1 MVNAPAWV
9 TEALYQD
16 GYTIDTKLF
25 VYSDTAD
32 PENKYRYPRVY
43 TFDNSSIVA
52 DSYSMTEVCN
62 GNSEVELGVLNT
74 KTLNLTCRYPG
85 RSFKYMFVKVKQTLT
100 NPNDDTETYS
110 VYPITGYISTEQ
122 IDNNEFTVQYTIVDM
137 VTYAINQDV
146 KPSLVNPVI
155 AVNNVL
161 QIWLNVMSDQ
171 HMYCN
176 SSSAPGKYWRMDAQV
191 YPNLGRSIN
200 INNILSAVGAT
211 WKLSDFLKHFGETIG
226 CNYRMSKRTV
236 SESYPDEYIYPAA
249 ESFIECV
256 PPKFVFPGT
265 SAPNLLYPSSTTYPH
280 ASTYGGFDA
289 FPKAVSVIDIPWYIN
304 SRATVE
310 HFVGYPLFRVY
321 KGNTLLWSEGNYY
334 AGQSYDVK
342 DNPIVNNLPDITK
355 MEGVAIKLLYADSCT
370 GNLEFVIPINAE
382 AGDLIKYKLKG
393 DTEIVLPINSI
404 STKGTHTLIASTTC
418 TLESTKGG
426 RL

>member
-9 TEALYQD
+9 TEELYKN
-16 GYTIDTKLF
+16 GYPVETEIF

-32 PENKYRYPRVY
+32 PNNQYRYPRTY
-43 TFDNSSIVA
+43 TFNNSTIVS
-52 DSYSMTEVCN
+52 DSWSMQEACN
-62 GNSEVELGVLNT
+62 SGDTVELGVLNT
-74 KTLNLTCRYPG
+74 KTLSVSCRYPG
-85 RSFKYMFVKVKQTLT
+85 SSFKYMFVKVKQTIT
-100 NPNDDTETYS
+100 NPNDSSEKYS
-110 VYPITGYISTEQ
+110 VYPITGYISAEQ

-137 VTYAINQDV
+137 VTYAINQDA
-146 KPSLVNPVI
+146 KPSLVNPV
-155 AVNNVL
+155 VSVDNVL

-176 SSSAPGKYWRMDAQV
+176 SSSVPGKFWRMDAQI
-191 YPNLGRSIN
+191 YPNLGRSVN

-236 SESYPDEYIYPAA
+236 SEYYPDEYIYPAA

-256 PPKFVFPGT
+256 PPKFVFPGI

-280 ASTYGGFDA
+280 TSTYEGFDA
-289 FPKAVSVIDIPWYIN
+289 FPTAASVIDIPWYIN

-321 KGNTLLWSEGNYY
+321 KGDTLLWSEGNYY

-342 DNPIVNNLPDITK
+342 DNPIVDNLPDVTK
-355 MEGVAIKLLYADSCT
+355 MEGVAIKLLYANSCT
-370 GNLEFVIPINAE
+370 GTLEFVIPINAE
-382 AGDLIKYKLKG
+382 AGDLIRYKLKG

-426 RL
+426 KL

>member
-9 TEALYQD
+9 TEELYKN
-16 GYTIDTKLF
+16 GYPVETEIF

-32 PENKYRYPRVY
+32 PNNQYRYPRTY
-43 TFDNSSIVA
+43 TFNNSTIVS
-52 DSYSMTEVCN
+52 DSWSMQEACN
-62 GNSEVELGVLNT
+62 SGDTVELGVLNT
-74 KTLNLTCRYPG
+74 KTLSVSCRYPG
-85 RSFKYMFVKVKQTLT
+85 SSFKYMFVKVKQTIT
-100 NPNDDTETYS
+100 NPNDSGEKYS

-137 VTYAINQDV
+137 VTYAINQDA
-146 KPSLVNPVI
+146 KPSLVNPV
-155 AVNNVL
+155 VSVDNVL

-191 YPNLGRSIN
+191 YPNLGRSVD

-236 SESYPDEYIYPAA
+236 SEYYPDEYIYPAA

-280 ASTYGGFDA
+280 TSTYEGFDA
-289 FPKAVSVIDIPWYIN
+289 FPKAASVIDIPWYIN

-321 KGNTLLWSEGNYY
+321 KGDTLLWSEGNYY

-342 DNPIVNNLPDITK
+342 DNPIVDNLPDVTK
-355 MEGVAIKLLYADSCT
+355 MEGVAIKLLYANSCT
-370 GNLEFVIPINAE
+370 GTLEFVIPINAE
-382 AGDLIKYKLKG
+382 AGDLIRYKLKG

-426 RL
+426 KL

>member
-9 TEALYQD
+9 TEELYKN
-16 GYTIDTKLF
+16 GYPVETEIF

-32 PENKYRYPRVY
+32 PNNQYRYPRTY
-43 TFDNSSIVA
+43 TFNNSTIVS
-52 DSYSMTEVCN
+52 DSWSMQEACN
-62 GNSEVELGVLNT
+62 SGDTVELGVLNT
-74 KTLNLTCRYPG
+74 KTLSVSCRYPG
-85 RSFKYMFVKVKQTLT
+85 SSFKHMFVKVKQTIT
-100 NPNDDTETYS
+100 NPNDSSEKYS

-137 VTYAINQDV
+137 VTYAINQDA
-146 KPSLVNPVI
+146 KPSLVNPV
-155 AVNNVL
+155 VSVDNVL

-176 SSSAPGKYWRMDAQV
+176 TSSAPGKYWRMDAQV
-191 YPNLGRSIN
+191 YPILGRSVN

-236 SESYPDEYIYPAA
+236 SEYYPDEYIYPAA

-265 SAPNLLYPSSTTYPH
+265 SVPNLLYPSSTTYPH
-280 ASTYGGFDA
+280 TSTYEGFDA
-289 FPKAVSVIDIPWYIN
+289 FPTAASVIDIPWYIN

-321 KGNTLLWSEGNYY
+321 KGDTLLWSEGNYY

-342 DNPIVNNLPDITK
+342 DNPIVDNLPDVTK
-355 MEGVAIKLLYADSCT
+355 MEGVAIKLLYANSCT
-370 GNLEFVIPINAE
+370 GTLEFVIPINAE
-382 AGDLIKYKLKG
+382 AGDLIRYKLKG

-426 RL
+426 KL

>member
-9 TEALYQD
+9 TEELYKN
-16 GYTIDTKLF
+16 GYPVETEIF

-32 PENKYRYPRVY
+32 PNNQYRYPRTY
-43 TFDNSSIVA
+43 TFNNSTIVS
-52 DSYSMTEVCN
+52 DSWSMQEACN
-62 GNSEVELGVLNT
+62 SGDTVELGVLNT
-74 KTLNLTCRYPG
+74 KTLSVSCRYPG
-85 RSFKYMFVKVKQTLT
+85 SSFKYMFVKVKQTIT
-100 NPNDDTETYS
+100 NPNDSSETYS

-137 VTYAINQDV
+137 VTYAINQDA

-155 AVNNVL
+155 SVDNVL
-161 QIWLNVMSDQ
+161 QIGLNVMSDQ

-176 SSSAPGKYWRMDAQV
+176 ASPAPGKYWRMDAQV
-191 YPNLGRSIN
+191 YPNLGRSIS
-200 INNILSAVGAT
+200 INNVLSAVGAT

-236 SESYPDEYIYPAA
+236 SEYYPDEYIYPAA

-265 SAPNLLYPSSTTYPH
+265 SAPNLLYPSSATYPH

-289 FPKAVSVIDIPWYIN
+289 FPQAVSVIDIPWYIN

-321 KGNTLLWSEGNYY
+321 KGDTLLWSEGNYY

-382 AGDLIKYKLKG
+382 AGDLIRYKLKG
-393 DTEIVLPINSI
+393 DTEVVLPINSI
-404 STKGTHTLIASTTC
+404 STKGTHTLIASTTS

>member
-9 TEALYQD
+9 TEELYKN
-16 GYTIDTKLF
+16 GYPVETEIF

-32 PENKYRYPRVY
+32 PNNQYRYPRVY
-43 TFDNSSIVA
+43 TFDNSTIVS
-52 DSYSMTEVCN
+52 DSWSMQEACN
-62 GNSEVELGVLNT
+62 SGDTVELGVLNT
-74 KTLNLTCRYPG
+74 KTLSVSCRYPG
-85 RSFKYMFVKVKQTLT
+85 SSFKYMFVKVKQTIT
-100 NPNDDTETYS
+100 NPSDSSEKYS

-137 VTYAINQDV
+137 VTYAINQDA

-155 AVNNVL
+155 SVDNVL

-191 YPNLGRSIN
+191 YPNLGRSVN

-236 SESYPDEYIYPAA
+236 SEYYPDEYIYPAA

-265 SAPNLLYPSSTTYPH
+265 SAPNLLYPGSTTYPH
-280 ASTYGGFDA
+280 ASTYDGFDA
-289 FPKAVSVIDIPWYIN
+289 FPTAVSIIDIPWYIN

-321 KGNTLLWSEGNYY
+321 KGDTLIWSEGDYY

-355 MEGVAIKLLYADSCT
+355 MEGVAVKLLYANSCT
-370 GNLEFVIPINAE
+370 GNLEFVVPLNVE
-382 AGDLIKYKLKG
+382 AGDLVRYKLKDG
-393 DTEIVLPINSI
+393 TEITLPINSV
-404 STKGTHTLIASTTC
+404 STSGTHTLIASTSC

-426 RL
+426 RI

>member
-32 PENKYRYPRVY
+32 PNNQYRYPRVY
-43 TFDNSSIVA
+43 TFDNSTIVS

-110 VYPITGYISTEQ
+110 VYPITGYISAEQ

-146 KPSLVNPVI
+146 KPSLANINLAIP
-155 AVNNVL
+155 VL
-161 QIWLNVMSDQ
+161 QMWHSVISQ
-171 HMYCN
+171 EHMYCN
-176 SSSAPGKYWRMDAQV
+176 SSSAPGKYWRMSTDTF
-191 YPNLGRSIN
+191 PNLGQSIN
-200 INNILSAVGAT
+200 IPNLLTSVGAT
-211 WKLSDFLKHFGETIG
+211 WKLSDFLKHFGETVG
-226 CNYRMSKRTV
+226 CNYRMSKRTT
-236 SESYPDEYIYPAA
+236 STYYPDEFIYPEA

-256 PPKFVFPGT
+256 KPIFKFPGAAT
-265 SAPNLLYPSSTTYPH
+265 PNLLYPSSTTYPH
-280 ASTYGGFDA
+280 ASTYTQWDA
-289 FPKAVSVIDIPWYIN
+289 FPQAAPIIDIPWYIN

-321 KGNTLLWSEGNYY
+321 KGDTLLWSEGDYY

-355 MEGVAIKLLYADSCT
+355 MEGVAVRLLYANSCT
-370 GNLEFVIPINAE
+370 GTLEFVIPINAE
-382 AGDLIKYKLKG
+382 AGDLIRYKLKG
-393 DTEIVLPINSI
+393 DTEVVLPINSI

>member
-9 TEALYQD
+9 TEALYQN
-16 GYTIDTKLF
+16 GYTVDTELF

-32 PENKYRYPRVY
+32 PNNQYRYPRVY
-43 TFDNSSIVA
+43 TFDNSTIVA
-52 DSYSMTEVCN
+52 DSYSITEVCN

-110 VYPITGYISTEQ
+110 VYPIVGYISAEK

-146 KPSLVNPVI
+146 KPALVNPLV
-155 AVNNVL
+155 AVDNVL
-161 QIWLNVMSDQ
+161 QIWLNVISE
-171 HMYCN
+171 HRMYCN
-176 SSSAPGKYWRMDAQV
+176 SSSAPGKYWSLNEII
-191 YPNLGRSIN
+191 YPNLGRNVN
-200 INNILSAVGAT
+200 IDNILSDVGAT

-226 CNYRMSKRTV
+226 CNYRMSKRTI
-236 SESYPDEYIYPAA
+236 SDIFPDEFIYPSA

-256 PPKFVFPGT
+256 PPKFVFPG
-265 SAPNLLYPSSTTYPH
+265 AAEPNLLYPSNTTYPH
-280 ASTYGGFDA
+280 ASTYEGFDA
-289 FPKAVSVIDIPWYIN
+289 FPKAASVIDIPWYIN
-304 SRATVE
+304 SKATVE

-321 KGNTLLWSEGNYY
+321 KGDTLLWSKGNDYV
-334 AGQSYDVK
+334 GQSYDIK

-355 MEGVAIKLLYADSCT
+355 MEEVATKVLYANSCT

-382 AGDLIKYKLKG
+382 AGDLIRYKLK
-393 DTEIVLPINSI
+393 DDIEIVLPINSI

>member
-9 TEALYQD
+9 TEELYKN
-16 GYTIDTKLF
+16 GYPVETEIF

-32 PENKYRYPRVY
+32 PNNQYRYPRTY
-43 TFDNSSIVA
+43 TFNNSTIVS
-52 DSYSMTEVCN
+52 DSWSMQEACN
-62 GNSEVELGVLNT
+62 SGDTVELGVLNT
-74 KTLNLTCRYPG
+74 KTLSVSCRYPG
-85 RSFKYMFVKVKQTLT
+85 SSFKYMFVKVKQTIT
-100 NPNDDTETYS
+100 NPNDSSETYS

-137 VTYAINQDV
+137 VTYAINQDA

-155 AVNNVL
+155 SIDNVL

-171 HMYCN
+171 NMYCN

-191 YPNLGRSIN
+191 YPNLGRSVN

-236 SESYPDEYIYPAA
+236 SEYYPDEYIYPAA

-289 FPKAVSVIDIPWYIN
+289 FPQAVSVIDIPWYIN

-321 KGNTLLWSEGNYY
+321 KGDTLLWSEGNYY

-382 AGDLIKYKLKG
+382 AGDLIRYKLKG
-393 DTEIVLPINSI
+393 DTEVVLPINSI

>member
-32 PENKYRYPRVY
+32 PNNQYRYPRVY
-43 TFDNSSIVA
+43 TFNNESIVS

-62 GNSEVELGVLNT
+62 GNSDVELGVLNT

-100 NPNDDTETYS
+100 NPNDSTETYS

-146 KPSLVNPVI
+146 KPSLANINLAIPILQMWQSVI
-155 AVNNVL
+155 
-161 QIWLNVMSDQ
+161 STE

-176 SSSAPGKYWRMDAQV
+176 SSSAPGKYWRMSTDTFPNVGQNINI
-191 YPNLGRSIN
+191 PNLLTS
-200 INNILSAVGAT
+200 VGAT

-226 CNYRMSKRTV
+226 CNYRMSKRTT
-236 SESYPDEYIYPAA
+236 SAYYPDEFIYPEA

-256 PPKFVFPGT
+256 KPIFKFPGAAT
-265 SAPNLLYPSSTTYPH
+265 PNLLYPSSTTYPH
-280 ASTYGGFDA
+280 ASSYTQWDA
-289 FPKAVSVIDIPWYIN
+289 FPQAAPIIDIPWYIN

-321 KGNTLLWSEGNYY
+321 KGDTLLWSEGNYY

-342 DNPIVNNLPDITK
+342 DNPIVNNLPDVTK
-355 MEGVAIKLLYADSCT
+355 MEGVAVRLLYANSCT

-382 AGDLIKYKLKG
+382 AGDLIRYKLKG

-404 STKGTHTLIASTTC
+404 STKGTHTLIASATC

>member
-9 TEALYQD
+9 TEELYKN
-16 GYTIDTKLF
+16 GYPVETEIF

-32 PENKYRYPRVY
+32 PNNQYRYPRTY
-43 TFDNSSIVA
+43 TFNNSTIVS
-52 DSYSMTEVCN
+52 DSWSMQEACN
-62 GNSEVELGVLNT
+62 SGDTVELGVLNT
-74 KTLNLTCRYPG
+74 KTLSVSCRYPG
-85 RSFKYMFVKVKQTLT
+85 SSFKYMFVKVKQTIT
-100 NPNDDTETYS
+100 NPNDSSEKYS

-137 VTYAINQDV
+137 VTYAINQDA
-146 KPSLVNPVI
+146 KPSLVNPV
-155 AVNNVL
+155 VSVDNVL

-191 YPNLGRSIN
+191 YPNLGRSVN

-236 SESYPDEYIYPAA
+236 SEYYPDEYIYPAA

-256 PPKFVFPGT
+256 LPKFVFPGT

-280 ASTYGGFDA
+280 TSTYEGFDA
-289 FPKAVSVIDIPWYIN
+289 FPKAASVIDIPWYIN

-321 KGNTLLWSEGNYY
+321 KGDTLLWSEGNYY

-342 DNPIVNNLPDITK
+342 DNPIVDNLPDVTK
-355 MEGVAIKLLYADSCT
+355 MEGVAIKLLYANSCT
-370 GNLEFVIPINAE
+370 GTLEFVIPINAE
-382 AGDLIKYKLKG
+382 AGDLIRYKLKG

-426 RL
+426 KL

>member
-32 PENKYRYPRVY
+32 PNNQYRYPRVY
-43 TFDNSSIVA
+43 TFDNSTIVS

-110 VYPITGYISTEQ
+110 VYPITGYISAEQ

-146 KPSLVNPVI
+146 KPSLANINFAIP
-155 AVNNVL
+155 VL
-161 QIWLNVMSDQ
+161 QMWHSVISQ
-171 HMYCN
+171 EHMYCN
-176 SSSAPGKYWRMDAQV
+176 SSSAPGKYWRMSTDTF
-191 YPNLGRSIN
+191 PNLGQSIN
-200 INNILSAVGAT
+200 IPNLLTSVGAT

-226 CNYRMSKRTV
+226 CNYRMSKRTT
-236 SESYPDEYIYPAA
+236 SAYYPDEFIYPEA

-256 PPKFVFPGT
+256 KPIFKFPGAAT
-265 SAPNLLYPSSTTYPH
+265 PNLLYPSSTTYPH
-280 ASTYGGFDA
+280 ASPSLQWDA
-289 FPKAVSVIDIPWYIN
+289 FPQAAPIIDIPWYIN

-321 KGNTLLWSEGNYY
+321 KGDTLLWSEGDYY
-334 AGQSYDVK
+334 AGQAYDVK

-355 MEGVAIKLLYADSCT
+355 MEGVAVRLLYANSCT
-370 GNLEFVIPINAE
+370 GTLEFVIPINAE
-382 AGDLIKYKLKG
+382 AGDLIRYKLKG
-393 DTEIVLPINSI
+393 DTEVVLPINSI